1 MTIPDYQ
8 TLMLPVLKLAAD
20 REMKIG
26 DVVETLANEFSLTDE
41 EKSELLPSGKQTI
54 IANRIHWAKTY
65 LKQAGLVTPTR
76 RGHFMI
82 SDSGRLALAKHP
94 IRIDISFLMQFPE
107 FVAFRSRTGERE
119 EVNQTN
125 STNSDSVTNVTI
137 PDKTP
142 EEIMRQRHAEL
153 NATLGEEM
161 LDRILDG
168 TPSFFERLI
177 VQLLMAMGFGS
188 SAADAGRALGRS
200 GDDGVDGVVDQD
212 ALGLDRAY
220 IQAKRYKSDNPVG
233 PAAIREFSGSLELH
247 KATKGIFVTTSSFSR
262 SALETADKLGKR
274 IVLINGKLLT
284 QLMIRYNVGCRV
296 EERLE
301 IKRLEED
308 FFE

>member
-1 MTIPDYQ
+1 
-8 TLMLPVLKLAAD
+8 MLPVLRLASSK
-20 REMKIG
+20 EMKIG
-26 DVVETLANEFSLTDE
+26 DVIELISNEFALSDE

-76 RGHFMI
+76 RGYFMI
-82 SDSGRLALAKHP
+82 SENGKAALAEKP
-94 IRIDISFLMQFPE
+94 TRIDIPYLMRFPE
-107 FVAFRSRTGERE
+107 FVAFRSRTGGRE
-119 EVNQTN
+119 EVGESR
-125 STNSDSVTNVTI
+125 STNSVLAITGAF

-161 LDRILDG
+161 LDRIIDG

-188 SAADAGRALGRS
+188 SATDAGRALGRS

-212 ALGLDRAY
+212 ALGLDRVY
-220 IQAKRYKSDNPVG
+220 IQAKRYKPDYPVG

-247 KATKGIFVTTSSFSR
+247 KATKGIFVTTSSFSK
-262 SALETADKLGKR
+262 SAAETAEKLGKR
-274 IVLINGKLLT
+274 IVLIDSKLLT

-301 IKRLEED
+301 IKRLEEE

>member
-8 TLMLPVLKLAAD
+8 TLMLPVLRISASQ
-20 REMKIG
+20 EMKIG
-26 DVVETLANEFSLTDE
+26 DVVEMLANEFALTEE
-41 EKSELLPSGKQTI
+41 EKSELLPSGKQTV
-54 IANRIHWAKTY
+54 IANRTHWAKTY

-76 RGHFMI
+76 RGYFMI
-82 SDSGRLALAKHP
+82 SDSGKSVLSNKP
-94 IRIDISFLMQFPE
+94 SRIDVSYLMRFPE
-107 FVAFRSRTGERE
+107 FVEFRSRTGESE
-119 EVNQTN
+119 EIGETDGARPIRTA
-125 STNSDSVTNVTI
+125 SETI

-142 EEIMRQRHAEL
+142 EEIMRQQHTEL

-161 LDRILDG
+161 LDRIIEG

-212 ALGLDRAY
+212 ALGLDRVY
-220 IQAKRYKSDNPVG
+220 IQAKRYKTDYPVG

-262 SALETADKLGKR
+262 SASETAEKLGKR
-274 IVLINGKLLT
+274 IVLIDSKLLT